1 MADTTQ
7 GVRPAE
13 QPADDRPADGQPAE
27 QSAGRPGTPLR
38 PPAGRYGT
46 RDVAKA
52 RRRGKRIYYLT
63 VSLALALVAAIAYKY
78 ISGSSVSGEVQTFQV
93 VSAHEVR
100 ITLDVSKPSGQAASC
115 TVRSRDENGSEV
127 GRVTVAIPASGGE
140 QLATVLLKTTSR
152 GTTGELVG
160 CS

>member
-13 QPADDRPADGQPAE
+13 QPADGQPAD
-27 QSAGRPGTPLR
+27 RPGTPLR

-46 RDVAKA
+46 RDLAKA
-52 RRRGKRIYYLT
+52 RRRGKRIYYVT
-63 VSLALALVAAIAYKY
+63 IGLALALVAGIAYKY
-78 ISGSSVSGEVQTFQV
+78 IAGSSVNGQVQTFQV
-93 VSAHEVR
+93 LSAHEVR
-100 ITLDVSKPSGQAASC
+100 ITLDVSKADGQAASC
-115 TVRSRDENGSEV
+115 TVRSRDENGDEV

-140 QLATVLLKTTSR
+140 QLTTVLLKTTSR